1 MSNFDQA
8 SLWIVIIGLAVGS
21 FALRFAFI
29 GFMGGRPMPAW
40 LMRHLRYTAVAIIPA
55 LVAPLVVWPS
65 TTGGRD
71 QPATSGCGG
80 ADLCCGLSHP
90 QCSVGAAEWRQWVYA
105 AVLTVQLMLDT
116 RTNVQYWR

>member
-65 TTGGRD
+65 TTGGE
-71 QPATSGCGG
+71 TSLPHRAVAALTFAVGYLTRNVLW
-80 ADLCCGLSHP
+80 ALLSGV
-90 QCSVGAAEWRQWVYA
+90 SGFLLLFL
-105 AVLTVQLMLDT
+105 LTS
-116 RTNVQYWR
+116 